1 MYIYCVWQKIKEG
14 CDLSGES
21 GRISFD
27 LPMSLNVTVLID
39 TLILGTS
46 TKWSV
51 GAKEKYVELKKKISL
66 ALVKKNT
73 KILISRKVE

>member
-1 MYIYCVWQKIKEG
+1 
-14 CDLSGES
+14 
-21 GRISFD
+21 
-27 LPMSLNVTVLID
+27 MSLNVTVLID